1 MRCRGYIGAR
11 SWLTEANATVTAV
24 LPLRQASYV
33 DFATLRAATLV
44 RRRFLCAP

>member
-11 SWLTEANATVTAV
+11 SWLTEANATNHSRRSSLLCRVCDTPGGDV
-24 LPLRQASYV
+24 
-33 DFATLRAATLV
+33 V